1 MISEVERQGK
11 SDIRMARTGTH
22 KYNTRSSTNRIN
34 HVTTFKNTPKIFIMD
49 KMYISKTHIGTH
61 NLAFTCTPKDT
72 ITVDSLANHINCENT
87 RKILGYRD
95 PINMD
100 APVWNNS
107 MCNKLGRLYQGW
119 KEHVGTDTIHFI
131 LYK

>member
-1 MISEVERQGK
+1 MISEVERQEK

-61 NLAFTCTPKDT
+61 YLAFTDTPKDT
-72 ITVDSLANHINCENT
+72 ITVESIANHIICET
-87 RKILGYRD
+87 TGKY
-95 PINMD
+95 
-100 APVWNNS
+100 
-107 MCNKLGRLYQGW
+107 
-119 KEHVGTDTIHFI
+119 
-131 LYK
+131 